1 MDDLKSVTV
10 GSLRELAR
18 KHLGSGYSNLNKEEL
33 IAALAGFVPALAKL
47 ARLAGIELPRKRPAA
62 KKVSAEPAKAPKR
75 PESTR
80 EAAAKAKVMTPSAK
94 SKALTRTASKAA
106 PPVKALTV
114 TSKAKGQPSVK
125 AGPVSARPTVKAG
138 AASSRA
144 KAQPPVKVP
153 ATPSKA
159 KVAASS
165 SKAKP
170 QVESKAK
177 VSASSSTAKRQGEPK
192 VTVAASSS
200 EAKRQAEPKVKVAAL
215 SKAKPQVEPKV
226 KVAASSSEAKRQDE
240 PKVKVAASS
249 SKAKRQA
256 EPKVKVAASSPEAK
270 RQDEAKVKVADA
282 SSKANKAKPQVE
294 PKAKVAAEP
303 SKAKPQVEPK
313 AKVAAAP
320 SEVKVAAASSEARPQ
335 FEPTAEMA
343 ASAKVKAQR
352 APKVS
357 AAATTTSEAPT
368 EVNRSTVSE
377 TEQAPAVA
385 AKSVPATGSDFPVE
399 TAVPIIET
407 ANPADS
413 LSADKPRAKT
423 PRKAATEMSEQGRV
437 SAPKRVAAKRASEK
451 PDSPPSARP
460 AHIVNFPPKP
470 RGSRDTATF
479 AEPEVEPGARAEAAP
494 ATPSEPGSGTP
505 PSAPPVEQ
513 HPAEP
518 LIEGFF
524 VARVR
529 GEAEARR
536 HHLQEQAASTSAP
549 SVGAESEGLEPLPV
563 EYQDD
568 TALLLPRDPHTL
580 FALWDFSPATRARA
594 MHGLEDPRAVLRVF
608 DGESLVREVD
618 CGLESRGYYI
628 HGLSPGRPYRFEAH
642 FVGHDG
648 RNHRIGPSS
657 NRVALPPAGVST
669 DTSVR
674 FLRRPIPV
682 EPEAPVEAPVAT
694 PTEENRE
701 REYVT
706 WHRVNLPGS
715 AGVKD
720 IPVVHREGV
729 GPGVP
734 PSPEG
739 PGAQVGSG
747 TYLQGIE
754 RAPGASDQRYLAS
767 HRYLD
772 AQERAA
778 GASDMRYGDG
788 VVQATSSPHAFEYLE
803 LGQVRAPGAS
813 DQRYQDGA
821 VRGEAQGARPA
832 YQYLD
837 IGRAPGASDMRYA
850 DPSQRAPANTGP
862 EEVASAPRA
871 SDLNYFESPPRASGA
886 SDLRYFESP
895 PRAHGAS
902 DRRYSDLSGNTT
914 PGAVT
919 HPSGTSEQ
927 DAHRKPPSGGGRS

>member
-18 KHLGSGYSNLNKEEL
+18 KHLGSGYSKLNKEEL

-62 KKVSAEPAKAPKR
+62 KKASAEPAKAPKR

-80 EAAAKAKVMTPSAK
+80 DAAAKAKVMTPSAK

-114 TSKAKGQPSVK
+114 PSKAKGQPSVK

-153 ATPSKA
+153 AAPSKA

-165 SKAKP
+165 SKAK
-170 QVESKAK
+170 
-177 VSASSSTAKRQGEPK
+177 R
-192 VTVAASSS
+192 
-200 EAKRQAEPKVKVAAL
+200 
-215 SKAKPQVEPKV
+215 QVEPKA
-226 KVAASSSEAKRQDE
+226 KVAASSSKAKRQVESKEKVAASSKAKRQDE
-240 PKVKVAASS
+240 PKVKVAAS
-249 SKAKRQA
+249 
-256 EPKVKVAASSPEAK
+256 
-270 RQDEAKVKVADA
+270 
-282 SSKANKAKPQVE
+282 
-294 PKAKVAAEP
+294 

-320 SEVKVAAASSEARPQ
+320 SKAMPQVEPMAEVAAASSKAKRQDEPKAKVAAATSKAKPQ
-335 FEPTAEMA
+335 FEPTAELA
-343 ASAKVKAQR
+343 ASSKVKAQR
-352 APKVS
+352 APKV
-357 AAATTTSEAPT
+357 AAAPPTTSEAPT

-377 TEQAPAVA
+377 TEQEPAVA

-399 TAVPIIET
+399 SAVPIIET
-407 ANPADS
+407 AKPADS

-479 AEPEVEPGARAEAAP
+479 AEPEVETGARAEAAP

-549 SVGAESEGLEPLPV
+549 RVGAESEGLEPLPV

-618 CGLESRGYYI
+618 CALESRGYYI

-754 RAPGASDQRYLAS
+754 RAPGSSDQRYLAS
-767 HRYLD
+767 HRYLE

-862 EEVASAPRA
+862 EEFASAPRA

-895 PRAHGAS
+895 PRASGAS

>member
-18 KHLGSGYSNLNKEEL
+18 KHLGSGYSKLNKEEL

-62 KKVSAEPAKAPKR
+62 KKASAEPAKAPKK

-80 EAAAKAKVMTPSAK
+80 GAASKAKVMTPSAK
-94 SKALTRTASKAA
+94 AKALTRTASKAA
-106 PPVKALTV
+106 PPVRALTV
-114 TSKAKGQPSVK
+114 SSKAKGQPSVK
-125 AGPVSARPTVKAG
+125 AGPVSAKPTVKAG

-153 ATPSKA
+153 AAPSKT

-165 SKAKP
+165 SKAKR
-170 QVESKAK
+170 QVEPK
-177 VSASSSTAKRQGEPK
+177 VRVAASSSTAKRQAEPK
-192 VTVAASSS
+192 VRVAASSNAEPQVEPKVKVAASSS
-200 EAKRQAEPKVKVAAL
+200 EAKRQAEPKVKVAA
-215 SKAKPQVEPKV
+215 
-226 KVAASSSEAKRQDE
+226 
-240 PKVKVAASS
+240 S
-249 SKAKRQA
+249 SKAKRQ
-256 EPKVKVAASSPEAK
+256 
-270 RQDEAKVKVADA
+270 D
-282 SSKANKAKPQVE
+282 E

-303 SKAKPQVEPK
+303 SK
-313 AKVAAAP
+313 
-320 SEVKVAAASSEARPQ
+320 VKVAAASSEAGRQ

-343 ASAKVKAQR
+343 ASSNVKAQR

-377 TEQAPAVA
+377 TEQEPAVA
-385 AKSVPATGSDFPVE
+385 AKSVPSTGSDFPVE
-399 TAVPIIET
+399 SAVPIIET
-407 ANPADS
+407 AKPADS

-618 CGLESRGYYI
+618 CALESRGYYI

-754 RAPGASDQRYLAS
+754 RAPGSSDQRYLAS
-767 HRYLD
+767 HRYLE

-862 EEVASAPRA
+862 EEFASAPRA

-895 PRAHGAS
+895 PRASGAS

>member
-18 KHLGSGYSNLNKEEL
+18 KHLGSGYSKLNKEEL

-62 KKVSAEPAKAPKR
+62 KKASAEPAKAPKK

-80 EAAAKAKVMTPSAK
+80 EVAAKAKVMTPSAK

-106 PPVKALTV
+106 PPVKAPTV
-114 TSKAKGQPSVK
+114 TSKAKGQPSAK
-125 AGPVSARPTVKAG
+125 AGPVSARPTAKAG
-138 AASSRA
+138 VASSRA

-153 ATPSKA
+153 AAPPKTKVAASSSKAKPQVESKA

-177 VSASSSTAKRQGEPK
+177 V
-192 VTVAASSS
+192 AASSS

-215 SKAKPQVEPKV
+215 SRAKPQVEPKV

-249 SKAKRQA
+249 SKAKRQ
-256 EPKVKVAASSPEAK
+256 
-270 RQDEAKVKVADA
+270 DEAKVKVADA
-282 SSKANKAKPQVE
+282 PSKAMVLVEPKVKAADASSKAKPQVE
-294 PKAKVAAEP
+294 PKVKVAAEP

-320 SEVKVAAASSEARPQ
+320 SKVKVAAASSEARPQ

-377 TEQAPAVA
+377 TEQEPAVA
-385 AKSVPATGSDFPVE
+385 AKSVPSTGSDFPVE
-399 TAVPIIET
+399 SAVPIIET
-407 ANPADS
+407 AKPADS

-479 AEPEVEPGARAEAAP
+479 AEPEVETGARAEAAP

-505 PSAPPVEQ
+505 PSVPPVEQ

-549 SVGAESEGLEPLPV
+549 RVDAESEGLEPLPV

-594 MHGLEDPRAVLRVF
+594 MHGLEEPRAVLRVF
-608 DGESLVREVD
+608 DGELLVREVD
-618 CGLESRGYYI
+618 CALESRGYYI

-682 EPEAPVEAPVAT
+682 EPEAPVVSPVAT

-715 AGVKD
+715 AGAKD

-734 PSPEG
+734 PSPGG

-747 TYLQGIE
+747 TYLQGVE

-767 HRYLD
+767 HRYLE

-788 VVQATSSPHAFEYLE
+788 VVQPTSSPHAFEYLE

-821 VRGEAQGARPA
+821 VRGEAQGVRPA

-850 DPSQRAPANTGP
+850 EPSQRAPANTGP
-862 EEVASAPRA
+862 EEFASAPRA

>member
-18 KHLGSGYSNLNKEEL
+18 KHLGSGYSKLNKEEL

-62 KKVSAEPAKAPKR
+62 KKASAEPAKAPKK

-80 EAAAKAKVMTPSAK
+80 GAASKAKVMTPSAK
-94 SKALTRTASKAA
+94 AKALTRTASKAA
-106 PPVKALTV
+106 PPVRALTV
-114 TSKAKGQPSVK
+114 SSKAKGQPSVK
-125 AGPVSARPTVKAG
+125 AGPVSAKPTVKAG

-153 ATPSKA
+153 AAPSKT

-177 VSASSSTAKRQGEPK
+177 VAASSPKAKPQVESKAKVAASSSKAKRQDEPK
-192 VTVAASSS
+192 VRVAASSS
-200 EAKRQAEPKVKVAAL
+200 EAKRQDEAKVKVADAPSKAKVLVEPKAKVAASSSTAKRQAEPKVRVAA
-215 SKAKPQVEPKV
+215 SSNAEPQVEPKV

-249 SKAKRQA
+249 KAKRQD
-256 EPKVKVAASSPEAK
+256 K
-270 RQDEAKVKVADA
+270 
-282 SSKANKAKPQVE
+282 
-294 PKAKVAAEP
+294 PKAKVVAEP
-303 SKAKPQVEPK
+303 SK
-313 AKVAAAP
+313 
-320 SEVKVAAASSEARPQ
+320 VKVAAASSEARPQ

-352 APKVS
+352 EPKVS

-377 TEQAPAVA
+377 TEQEPAVA
-385 AKSVPATGSDFPVE
+385 AKSVPSTGSDFPVE
-399 TAVPIIET
+399 SAVPIIET
-407 ANPADS
+407 AKPADS

-494 ATPSEPGSGTP
+494 ATPSEPGSGTA

-549 SVGAESEGLEPLPV
+549 RVGAESEGLEPLPV

-594 MHGLEDPRAVLRVF
+594 MHGLEEPRAVLRVF
-608 DGESLVREVD
+608 DGELLVREVD
-618 CGLESRGYYI
+618 CALESRGYYI

-682 EPEAPVEAPVAT
+682 EPEAPVVSPVAT

-715 AGVKD
+715 AGAKD

-734 PSPEG
+734 PSPGG

-747 TYLQGIE
+747 TYLQGVE

-767 HRYLD
+767 HRYLE

-788 VVQATSSPHAFEYLE
+788 VVQPTSSPHAFEYLE

-821 VRGEAQGARPA
+821 VRGEAQGVRPA

-850 DPSQRAPANTGP
+850 EPSQRAPANTGP
-862 EEVASAPRA
+862 EEFASAPRA
-871 SDLNYFESPPRASGA
+871 SDLNYFESPTRASGA

-902 DRRYSDLSGNTT
+902 DRRDSDLSGNTT